1 MEKYDV
7 VVIGSGLG
15 GLASAVLLAK
25 NGYKVCV
32 LEMNNQVGGT
42 LQAYSR
48 EKTIFDSG
56 VHYVGGLEKGQNLYQ
71 VFKYLGIMEKLKI
84 RKLDEEA
91 YDTVF
96 FNADPKAYRYA
107 QGYDR
112 FIKNL
117 TAEFPAEESS
127 IKEYCRFIQ
136 EVCKRFPLYNLR
148 TGNYMEQGNIGEV
161 DTRTYLESITT
172 NKKLQNVLAGTNFLY
187 AGQPDKT
194 PFYVHALIVNSY
206 IESAY
211 RFVDGGSQIATSLH
225 QQLSAHG
232 GVVLRRK
239 KVVQLVEDAGK
250 LQHAV
255 AEDGSCYAANYFI
268 SNIHPVKTLAM
279 IDSNLIK
286 KAYRSRISGLENSTS
301 TFYLNI
307 VLKKDTFPY
316 HNRNYYFFEDCDAWS
331 SMNYTEE
338 SWPRNYGLFFTLSS
352 KTGEFADGITIMSYM
367 RFDEVARWQNTFHT
381 ALHQV
386 SRGEDYE
393 NFKKQKTSK
402 LLDSVEKR
410 FPGLKASIKSV
421 YAGTPLSLRDYLGT
435 DDGSL
440 YGIVKDYH
448 DPLKTF
454 LSPNTKI
461 PNLFLT
467 GQNLNLHGILGVS
480 MSAVV
485 TCSRILGMEYLV
497 EKIKNA

>member
-1 MEKYDV
+1 MKTYDII
-7 VVIGSGLG
+7 VIGSGLG

-25 NGYKVCV
+25 SGYKVCI

-71 VFKYLGIMEKLKI
+71 VFKYLGIMDKLKI
-84 RKLDEEA
+84 KKLDEDA
-91 YDTVF
+91 YDMVSFGT
-96 FNADPKAYRYA
+96 DCKSYKYA
-107 QGYDR
+107 QGYDH

-117 TAEFPAEESS
+117 AAEFPEEENV
-127 IKEYCRFIQ
+127 IREYCRFIR

-148 TGNYMEQGNIGEV
+148 TGNYLDQDSIGGV
-161 DTRTYLESITT
+161 DTKTYLQSITA
-172 NKKLQNVLAGTNFLY
+172 NERLQNVLAGTNLLY

-194 PFYVHALIVNSY
+194 PFYVHALIINSY

-211 RFVDGGSQIATSLH
+211 RFVDGGSQIAISLH

-239 KVVQLVEDAGK
+239 KVIRMVEQGGR
-250 LQHAV
+250 LQHV
-255 AEDGSCYAANYFI
+255 ETEDNASYTATYFI
-268 SNIHPVKTLAM
+268 SNVHPVKTLEM
-279 IDSNLIK
+279 IDSDLIK
-286 KAYRSRISGLENSTS
+286 KAYRTRIKGLENSIS

-307 VLKKDTFPY
+307 VLKKDSFPY
-316 HNRNYYFFEDCDAWS
+316 HNRNYYFFEDNDVWS
-331 SMNYTEE
+331 SMNYTDE
-338 SWPRNYGLFFTLSS
+338 SWPKNYGLFFTFSS
-352 KTGEFADGITIMSYM
+352 KTGAYADGLTIMTYM
-367 RFDEVARWQNTFHT
+367 RYEEVARWAGTFHT
-381 ALHQV
+381 ALHDV

-393 NFKKQKTSK
+393 AFKKSKADK
-402 LLDSVEKR
+402 LLDLVER
-410 FPGLKASIKSV
+410 QFPGLKQSVQSV

-454 LSPNTKI
+454 ISPNTKI